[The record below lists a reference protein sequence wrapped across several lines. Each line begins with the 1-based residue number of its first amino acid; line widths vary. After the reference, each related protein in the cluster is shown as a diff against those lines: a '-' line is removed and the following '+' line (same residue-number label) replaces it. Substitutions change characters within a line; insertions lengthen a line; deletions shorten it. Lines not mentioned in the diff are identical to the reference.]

1 MKRLMALILIVCI
14 LSLLVAVQTS
24 AQGEIFVAAGNTV
37 LPLTDA
43 MPIKSNGAWYI
54 DYRCFTEG
62 TLNLSASYNASEKK
76 LVLYNWDITLIF
88 DLTTATAYTVHDNVE
103 YRAATVAAA
112 GTVYVPVQFTAQI
125 FGFSYAYHQNLSLI
139 RVMREDDIPYSMF
152 RYIAKNAMPELLET
166 YNAQKKAEQEKQ
178 QAQANRPQSENIKSG
193 TLRLTFN
200 IASGENFTKILNQL
214 SQYGR
219 RATFFINQNAIPK
232 CENEIR
238 RAIVQGHSIGILA
251 ESPDELSVTNAKL
264 FDIAKTK
271 TRLVRFKNGSS
282 SLSKENVD
290 KVIAAGYRLWDADI
304 TPSETSASKIYSN
317 AVSKL
322 KASSRSPVLA
332 LSDSDMGVSALGR
345 ILSYLSSQNYSAY
358 IINILDTPINQIS
371 ERR

>member
-1 MKRLMALILIVCI
+1 MKRVMALILIVCI
-14 LSLLVAVQTS
+14 MSLLVAVPTS
-24 AQGEIFVAAGNTV
+24 AQGEVFVAAGNTV

-43 MPIKSNGAWYI
+43 MPIKSNGVWYI

-62 TLNLSASYNASEKK
+62 TLKMNASYNASEKK

-88 DLTTATAYTVHDNVE
+88 DLNTSTAYTVHDNVE
-103 YRAATVAAA
+103 YKATAVAAA
-112 GTVYVPVQFTAQI
+112 GTVYIPAQFTAQI
-125 FGFSYAYHQNLSLI
+125 LGFSYNYYSSLPLI
-139 RVMREDDIPYSMF
+139 RIMRENDIPYSMF
-152 RYIAKNAMPELLET
+152 RYIAQNAIPDLLKD
-166 YNAQKKAEQEKQ
+166 YNARKAEQEKQ
-178 QAQANRPQSENIKSG
+178 QAQANRPQSEIPKGG

-200 IASGENFTKILNQL
+200 IASGENFAKILNQL

-251 ESPDELSVTNAKL
+251 DSPDELSITNAKL

-271 TRLVRFKNGSS
+271 TRLVRFKSGSS

-290 KVIAAGYRLWDADI
+290 KVINAGYRLWDADI
-304 TPSETSASKIYSN
+304 SPAETSASKIYSN
-317 AVSKL
+317 TVSKL
-322 KASSRSPVLA
+322 QASSRSPVLA
-332 LSDSDMGVSALGR
+332 LSDSDIGVSALGR